1 MSNRKK
7 KLTERERLVLKLLS
21 RGCTSN
27 EISAQLFISSN
38 TVEYHRKQL
47 LRKTGSRNVADLIG
61 NAYRQGLLRIDED

>member
-7 KLTERERLVLKLLS
+7 KLTEREHQVLALLS

-47 LRKTGSRNVADLIG
+47 LRKTNSRNVADLIG
-61 NAYRQGLLRIDED
+61 NAYRQGLLRIDE